1 MMTHLGQR
9 LTRPDRGEGVARREL
24 GERPGMKFAECRRD
38 DPRRDVFVV
47 CWRVL
52 AYHTA
57 I

>member
-24 GERPGMKFAECRRD
+24 GERPEMKFAECRRD